1 MRKFF
6 LVTIFIGFFCF
17 TSVSQGGLGS
27 LFQKIL
33 RPVFELSEKI
43 LGQAIAAS
51 VKLQYGEWKSD
62 PETQDYVQGIFKK
75 IIGVADRRD
84 LKWSL
89 TILKP
94 DFVNAFAVPGGHIY
108 ITRGL
113 LQKIKTDD
121 ELAAVLGHEV
131 GHVVAKHSMKSIK
144 HQLAYQFIINKLNK
158 RSDKLRTLGQVY
170 SVFAGLRYSR
180 KNEHEADYYG
190 ARYAALAG
198 FNPQGMVDFLG
209 VLKKINPK
217 EPNRI
222 ETSIRSHP
230 PTSRRIRRMEEY
242 MTSFPAE
249 HKRPRQLSY
258 DYSAKYPSKAKS
270 EKNKVSKIVSE
281 PDSLKSTSSTADTAK
296 TTPSKIIVY
305 KQSFDESNSFGVS
318 KGLKITQDQGI
329 YILDSKTKY
338 SGRSS
343 QRLASYRPKN
353 LGLVTAEITVK
364 SGTRYRATVFIKT
377 KNVTAKPSPIGY
389 GACINITE
397 LSDRQ
402 YLGSHYGLFSKT
414 GSSGKFQKLKFE
426 FDTRKST
433 SKITVE
439 FALRGAR
446 GQAWFDDFQLEEL

>member
-6 LVTIFIGFFCF
+6 LIFLFIGLFCF

-62 PETQDYVQGIFKK
+62 PETEAYVQGVFERIVH
-75 IIGVADRRD
+75 VAERKD

-94 DFVNAFAVPGGHIY
+94 NFVNAFAVPGGHIY

-121 ELAAVLGHEV
+121 ELAAVLGHEI

-158 RSDKLRTLGQVY
+158 RSDKLRSLGQIY

-198 FNPQGMVDFLG
+198 FNPQGMVDFLE
-209 VLKKINPK
+209 VLKEINPK

-230 PTSRRIRRMEEY
+230 PTSRRIRRMQEY
-242 MTSFPAE
+242 MTSFPKE
-249 HKRPRQLSY
+249 HQRPRQLSY
-258 DYSAKYPSKAKS
+258 DYSKKYPPKPKVT
-270 EKNKVSKIVSE
+270 KNKVSSTKPKV
-281 PDSLKSTSSTADTAK
+281 DSAKKTSS
-296 TTPSKIIVY
+296 SSQVSILNSESIIIY
-305 KQSFDESNSFGVS
+305 SQTFDESENLGIS
-318 KGLKITQDQGI
+318 KGLRVSQDQGI

-338 SGRSS
+338 SGKSS
-343 QRLASYRPKN
+343 QRLATYRKKN
-353 LGLVTAEITVK
+353 LGLVTEAIKVK
-364 SGTRYRATVFIKT
+364 SDTRYRAEVYLKT
-377 KNVTAKPSPIGY
+377 RDIVAEPNPVGF

-397 LSDRQ
+397 LSNRQ
-402 YLGSHYGLFSKT
+402 FLGSHPGIFSKI
-414 GSSGKFQKLKFE
+414 GSSEKFQKLRFE
-426 FDTRKST
+426 FKTRKKT
-433 SKITVE
+433 SQITIE
-439 FALRGAR
+439 FGLRGAR
-446 GQAWFDDFQLEEL
+446 GQAWFDDFSLQEL

>member
-6 LVTIFIGFFCF
+6 LIFLFTGLFCF

-33 RPVFELSEKI
+33 RPVFELSEKL

-62 PETQDYVQGIFKK
+62 PETEAYVQGVFQRIVH
-75 IIGVADRRD
+75 VAERKDI
-84 LKWSL
+84 KWSL

-94 DFVNAFAVPGGHIY
+94 SFVNAFAVPGGHIY

-144 HQLAYQFIINKLNK
+144 HQLAYQFILNKLNK
-158 RSDKLRTLGQVY
+158 RSDKLRSLGQIY

-198 FNPQGMVDFLG
+198 FNPQGMVDFLEI
-209 VLKKINPK
+209 LKEINPK

-230 PTSRRIRRMEEY
+230 PTSRRIRRMQEY
-242 MTSFPAE
+242 MTSFPTE
-249 HKRPRQLSY
+249 HQRPRQLSY
-258 DYSAKYPSKAKS
+258 DYSEKYPPKSKPV
-270 EKNKVSKIVSE
+270 KNKVSSAKTKIDSTKKTTASSQSSVVISE
-281 PDSLKSTSSTADTAK
+281 PT
-296 TTPSKIIVY
+296 IIY
-305 KQSFDESNSFGVS
+305 SQTFDESEHLGIS
-318 KGLKITQDQGI
+318 KGLSMSQEQGI

-338 SGRSS
+338 SGKSS
-343 QRLASYRPKN
+343 QRLASYGKKN
-353 LGLVTAEITVK
+353 LGLVTEAIKVK
-364 SGTRYRATVFIKT
+364 SDTRYRAEVYLKT
-377 KNVTAKPSPIGY
+377 RDIVAEPNPVGY

-402 YLGSHYGLFSKT
+402 FLGSHPGIFSRI
-414 GSSGKFQKLKFE
+414 GSSEKFQKLKFE
-426 FDTRKST
+426 FKTRKKT
-433 SKITVE
+433 SQITIE
-439 FALRGAR
+439 FGLRGAR
-446 GQAWFDDFQLEEL
+446 GQAWFDNFSLVEL

>member
-6 LVTIFIGFFCF
+6 LIFGLIGLFCF
-17 TSVSQGGLGS
+17 TSVSQSGLGS

-33 RPVFELSEKI
+33 RPVFELSEKV

-62 PETQDYVQGIFKK
+62 SETQAYVQGIFKR
-75 IIGVADRRD
+75 IVHVAERKN

-94 DFVNAFAVPGGHIY
+94 GFVNAFAVPGGHIY

-158 RSDKLRTLGQVY
+158 RSDKLRSLGQIY

-217 EPNRI
+217 EPSRI

-242 MTSFPAE
+242 MTSFPVE
-249 HKRPRQLSY
+249 HQRPRQLSY
-258 DYSAKYPSKAKS
+258 DYSAKYPPKPKS
-270 EKNKVSKIVSE
+270 AKNKVSRVTSKSSSV
-281 PDSLKSTSSTADTAK
+281 KSTSASSMTSN
-296 TTPSKIIVY
+296 TTLKEMIVY
-305 KQSFDESNSFGVS
+305 RQSFDESESLGVS
-318 KGLKITQDQGI
+318 KGLRIAQDQGI
-329 YILDSKTKY
+329 YIVDSKTKY
-338 SGRSS
+338 SGKSS

-353 LGLVTAEITVK
+353 LGLVTEPIKVEG
-364 SGTRYRATVFIKT
+364 GTRYKATVFIKT
-377 KNVTAKPSPIGY
+377 RDIIAKPNPIGY

-402 YLGSHYGLFSKT
+402 FLGSHPGIFSKT
-414 GSSGKFQKLKFE
+414 GSTAKFQKLKFE
-426 FDTRKST
+426 FTTRKKT
-433 SKITVE
+433 SKLTVE

-446 GQAWFDDFQLEEL
+446 GQAWFDNFYLQKL